1 MRAWAGGRLEG
12 GDGRLEG
19 DDDGRLEGDDDG
31 RLEGDDDGLPEAMG
45 EVCLA
50 VEVLEADREGE
61 GEELVLVF
69 SSSSSKPSKLRR
81 RAIISGDR
89 STTGTQTPRFMNVGV
104 PRKCKAGDPD
114 LAGEDLV
121 GDPNLAGEDLAGD
134 PNLAGVLG
142 GKDFCVNLTE
152 CLVGDLVADA
162 TADVPSAA
170 QTPRFRNNGVE
181 DVDL

>member
-1 MRAWAGGRLEG
+1 
-12 GDGRLEG
+12 
-19 DDDGRLEGDDDG
+19 
-31 RLEGDDDGLPEAMG
+31 
-45 EVCLA
+45 
-50 VEVLEADREGE
+50 
-61 GEELVLVF
+61 
-69 SSSSSKPSKLRR
+69 
-81 RAIISGDR
+81 
-89 STTGTQTPRFMNVGV
+89 MNVGV
-104 PRKCKAGDPD
+104 PRKCKPGDAD

-121 GDPNLAGEDLAGD
+121 GDADLAGEDLAGD